1 MKSSFR
7 LTAVALLCLAVT
19 GCAFKRINDVDR
31 SATDTGD
38 IASSLLKQASENRPV
53 VQFSNSQFVN
63 PVPLPVAKYDAPQE
77 IVNCQMPYL
86 TKSPQDIWQFSQDIA
101 TVCHLRTRVTPD
113 AVAVLG
119 SQADKTGSP
128 TQRLSQVPSPV
139 MTGADG
145 MRPLDSFGSGGAD
158 RMSTQATSAGN
169 SSRKFSGV
177 NYSGKLGGLLDIV
190 TARLGISWKYENGM
204 VTFFYLQTARFDIE
218 PSDAKYTL
226 TGSVVSGVSN
236 SSSSDGGG
244 GSSSSGSGSTGG
256 VSGESGTNLKS
267 DVTMGNNLYADLKS
281 TAESMLTPGVG
292 RLDMNKTTGTVVVT
306 DVPEVV
312 KRVGDYLTTENAALS
327 RQVNLKVVIY
337 SVNSDVSD
345 NVGINWNVI
354 YKTLAGKYGIN
365 LVGPTNAVG
374 DAGSLSFS
382 VLDTATGA
390 ARQFAGSSF
399 LFDALS
405 KQAKV
410 ADVRTIPLMTTN
422 MASASV
428 VVGRQITYLKSV
440 STTAIAS
447 ANNTVP
453 TQTLTPG
460 SVTTGTNIT
469 IFPKI
474 LNGDDR
480 MMLNMFLNISSLI
493 RLRDISS
500 GTSGDKLEAPDID
513 SRSVPQRVWLK
524 PGQTVVISGLEQN
537 VDNASKEGQLSPD
550 NLVTGGNRSG
560 EKTRQS
566 FVITVTPFI
575 G

>member
-1 MKSSFR
+1 MFRKSTIGVLICS
-7 LTAVALLCLAVT
+7 TLLQ
-19 GCAFKRINDVDR
+19 GCALERINDVHR
-31 SATDTGD
+31 SAGNTADD
-38 IASSLLKQASENRPV
+38 ASALIRQAAENRPV
-53 VQFSNSQFVN
+53 VQFQNSQYVS
-63 PVPLPVAKYDAPQE
+63 PVPLPVAKYNAPRE
-77 IVNCQMPYL
+77 VVNCNMPYRAI
-86 TKSPQDIWQFSQDIA
+86 KPQDIWQFSQDIA
-101 TVCHLRTRVTPD
+101 TVCHIRTRVTPD
-113 AVAVLG
+113 AAAVLG
-119 SQADKTGSP
+119 GGGGQTGSS
-128 TQRLSQVPSPV
+128 TQRLTSVPSPALP
-139 MTGADG
+139 TAGD
-145 MRPLDSFGSGGAD
+145 MRPLDSFGTGTTASAAAPAGG
-158 RMSTQATSAGN
+158 TS
-169 SSRKFSGV
+169 RTFSGV
-177 NYSGKLGGLLDIV
+177 TYTGNLGGLLDIV
-190 TARLGISWKYENGM
+190 TARLGISWKFEDGM

-226 TGSVVSGVSN
+226 TGSVMSGVSN
-236 SSSSDGGG
+236 SSSSDSGSGSG
-244 GSSSSGSGSTGG
+244 SSGSSSSGG
-256 VSGESGTNLKS
+256 VSGESGTSLKS
-267 DVTMGNNLYADLKS
+267 DVSMANNLYDDLKS

-312 KRVGDYLTTENAALS
+312 RRIGDYLTSENKALS

-337 SVNSDVSD
+337 TVNTETSDAL
-345 NVGINWNVI
+345 GIDWNVI

-365 LVGPTNAVG
+365 LAGPSGTVA

-405 KQAKV
+405 KQARV

-428 VVGRQITYLKSV
+428 VVGRQIAYLKSV
-440 STTAIAS
+440 STTVYS
-447 ANNTVP
+447 SGSTTLP
-453 TQTLTPG
+453 SQTLTPG

-474 LNGDDR
+474 LDGGDR

-493 RLRDISS
+493 QLREISS
-500 GTSGDKLEAPDID
+500 DTEKLEAPEVD

-537 VDNASKEGQLSPD
+537 VATSNRQGQLSPD
-550 NLVTGGNRSG
+550 NQVTGGQRSG
-560 EKTRQS
+560 DKTRQS
-566 FVITVTPFI
+566 FVITVTPYLR
-575 G
+575 

>member
-1 MKSSFR
+1 MLRKSTIGVLICS
-7 LTAVALLCLAVT
+7 TLLQ
-19 GCAFKRINDVDR
+19 GCALERINDVQR
-31 SATDTGD
+31 SAGSTADE
-38 IASSLLKQASENRPV
+38 ASTLIRQAAENRPV
-53 VQFSNSQFVN
+53 VQFQNSQYVS
-63 PVPLPVAKYDAPQE
+63 PVPLPVAKYDAPRE
-77 IVNCQMPYL
+77 VVNCNMPYRAI
-86 TKSPQDIWQFSQDIA
+86 KPQDIWQFSQDIA
-101 TVCHLRTRVTPD
+101 SVCHIRTRVTPD
-113 AVAVLG
+113 AAAFLG
-119 SQADKTGSP
+119 GGGTESGSP
-128 TQRLSQVPSPV
+128 TQRLTSVPSPV
-139 MTGADG
+139 LPSSGE
-145 MRPLDSFGSGGAD
+145 MRPLNSFGAVNSGSSQ
-158 RMSTQATSAGN
+158 STASIPSKT
-169 SSRKFSGV
+169 FSDITYNGHF
-177 NYSGKLGGLLDIV
+177 LGELLDIV
-190 TARLGISWKYENGM
+190 TARLGISWKFEDGM

-218 PSDAKYTL
+218 PSDAKYAL

-236 SSSSDGGG
+236 SSSSDGGTG
-244 GSSSSGSGSTGG
+244 SGSSGSSSSGG
-256 VSGESGTNLKS
+256 VSGESGTSLKS
-267 DVTMGNNLYADLKS
+267 DVAMGNNLYDDLKS

-312 KRVGDYLTTENAALS
+312 RRIGDYLTSENKALS

-337 SVNSDVSD
+337 TVNTETSDA
-345 NVGINWNVI
+345 VGIDWNVI

-365 LVGPTNAVG
+365 LTGPSGTVA
-374 DAGSLSFS
+374 DAGSVSFS

-428 VVGRQITYLKSV
+428 VVGRQIAYLKSV
-440 STTAIAS
+440 STTVYS
-447 ANNTVP
+447 TGSTTLP
-453 TQTLTPG
+453 SQTLTPG

-474 LNGDDR
+474 LDGGDR

-493 RLRDISS
+493 QLREISS
-500 GTSGDKLEAPDID
+500 DTEKLEAPEVD

-537 VDNASKEGQLSPD
+537 VATSNRQGQLSPD
-550 NLVTGGNRSG
+550 NQITGGQRSG
-560 EKTRQS
+560 DRTRQS
-566 FVITVTPFI
+566 FVITVTPYI
-575 G
+575 R

>member
-1 MKSSFR
+1 
-7 LTAVALLCLAVT
+7 
-19 GCAFKRINDVDR
+19 
-31 SATDTGD
+31 
-38 IASSLLKQASENRPV
+38 
-53 VQFSNSQFVN
+53 
-63 PVPLPVAKYDAPQE
+63 
-77 IVNCQMPYL
+77 
-86 TKSPQDIWQFSQDIA
+86 
-101 TVCHLRTRVTPD
+101 
-113 AVAVLG
+113 
-119 SQADKTGSP
+119 
-128 TQRLSQVPSPV
+128 
-139 MTGADG
+139 
-145 MRPLDSFGSGGAD
+145 
-158 RMSTQATSAGN
+158 
-169 SSRKFSGV
+169 
-177 NYSGKLGGLLDIV
+177 
-190 TARLGISWKYENGM
+190 
-204 VTFFYLQTARFDIE
+204 
-218 PSDAKYTL
+218 
-226 TGSVVSGVSN
+226 
-236 SSSSDGGG
+236 
-244 GSSSSGSGSTGG
+244 
-256 VSGESGTNLKS
+256 
-267 DVTMGNNLYADLKS
+267 
-281 TAESMLTPGVG
+281 MLTPGVG

-312 KRVGDYLTTENAALS
+312 KRVGDYLTTENTALS

-337 SVNSDVSD
+337 SVNSDASD

-365 LVGPTNAVG
+365 LAGPTNPVG
-374 DAGSLSFS
+374 DAGTISFS

-390 ARQFAGSSF
+390 ARQFAGSQF
-399 LFDALS
+399 LLDALS

-410 ADVRTIPLMTTN
+410 GDVRTIPLMTTN

-447 ANNTVP
+447 GSNTVP

-474 LNGDDR
+474 LSDDR

-500 GTSGDKLEAPDID
+500 GSSGDKLEAPDID

-537 VDNASKEGQLSPD
+537 VDNASKEGQFSPD
-550 NLVTGGNRSG
+550 NLALGGNRSG

>member
-1 MKSSFR
+1 MLKKS
-7 LTAVALLCLAVT
+7 TLAVLICST
-19 GCAFKRINDVDR
+19 LLQGCALERINDVQR
-31 SATDTGD
+31 SAGNTADE
-38 IASSLLKQASENRPV
+38 ASALIRQAAENRPV
-53 VQFSNSQFVN
+53 VQFQDSQYVS
-63 PVPLPVAKYDAPQE
+63 PVPLPAAKYDAPRE
-77 IVNCQMPYL
+77 VVNCNMPYRAK
-86 TKSPQDIWQFSQDIA
+86 TPQDIWQFSQDIA
-101 TVCHLRTRVTPD
+101 TVCHIRTRVTPD
-113 AVAVLG
+113 AAAMLG
-119 SQADKTGSP
+119 GRGAESGSP
-128 TQRLSQVPSPV
+128 TQRLASVPSPV
-139 MTGADG
+139 LSGAGD
-145 MRPLDSFGSGGAD
+145 MRPLDSFGPGTAASSAAP
-158 RMSTQATSAGN
+158 TQGTS
-169 SSRKFSGV
+169 RTFSGV
-177 NYSGKLGGLLDIV
+177 TYNGNLGGLLDIV
-190 TARLGISWKYENGM
+190 TARLGISWKYEDGM

-218 PSDAKYTL
+218 PSDAKYAL

-236 SSSSDGGG
+236 SSSSDGGTG
-244 GSSSSGSGSTGG
+244 SGSSGSSSSGG
-256 VSGESGTNLKS
+256 VSGESGTSLKS
-267 DVTMGNNLYADLKS
+267 DTIMGNNLYDDLKS

-292 RLDMNKTTGTVVVT
+292 RLDMNKTTGTVVIT

-312 KRVGDYLTTENAALS
+312 RRVGEYLTSENKALS

-337 SVNSDVSD
+337 TVNSETSD
-345 NVGINWNVI
+345 AIGIDWNVI

-365 LVGPTNAVG
+365 LAGPAGTVA

-428 VVGRQITYLKSV
+428 VVGRQIAYLKSV
-440 STTAIAS
+440 ATTVYSTGSTTLPS
-447 ANNTVP
+447 
-453 TQTLTPG
+453 QTLTPG

-474 LNGDDR
+474 LDGGDR

-493 RLRDISS
+493 QLRQI
-500 GTSGDKLEAPDID
+500 TSDTERLEAPEVD

-537 VDNASKEGQLSPD
+537 VATSNRQGQLSPD
-550 NLVTGGNRSG
+550 NQITGGQRSG
-560 EKTRQS
+560 DQTRQS
-566 FVITVTPFI
+566 FVITVTPYI
-575 G
+575 R